1 MQHASQSISP
11 EGLTCNGLT
20 YVGSRVLSAG
30 ECVALR
36 RRIVHEVRWV
46 YSAYVC
52 IALAVIGAL
61 VLAAQLAFSDGVD
74 GKGPPVGLVIFVA
87 GFLVIVF
94 IGALGGLRLL
104 LLGRGMLPRAMLG
117 SVVVMLA
124 IAAVLPEG
132 ALAGVIG
139 AAGGMGAFFAI
150 AIGLLQVGG
159 LPGRATGAPHLLAAL
174 GDIRDA
180 VVWRFEGVVPVEPE
194 WPEDESEWDEKLD
207 GDGLRVSMEHV
218 SIEVLPASA
227 LVLGSADLEWG
238 SMRPKPWSGSPYREV
253 LREAPANTRD
263 MLAAERRELAAVRR
277 QAAWAFVLGVAIVGW
292 FSTMIV
298 TGTIA
303 AVAPGMTNVLL
314 AFVMALFA
322 TVWLFRGRAREL
334 WALREDARMGIVVVL
349 GGSPPRDQPCEWLPI
364 SCRAWTSAPSV
375 DDAA

>member
-11 EGLTCNGLT
+11 EGLTCNGLR
-20 YVGSRVLSAG
+20 YVGSRGLSAG

-36 RRIVHEVRWV
+36 RRIVHELRWV

-52 IALAVIGAL
+52 IALAVIGAV
-61 VLAAQLAFSDGVD
+61 VLAAQLAFSEGVD
-74 GKGPPVGLVIFVA
+74 GKGPPIGLAIFVA
-87 GFLVIVF
+87 GFLALIF
-94 IGALGGLRLL
+94 MGALGGLRLL
-104 LLGRGMLPRAMLG
+104 LFGRGMLPRAMLG
-117 SVVVMLA
+117 SVAAVLA

-132 ALAGVIG
+132 GLAVVMG
-139 AAGGMGAFFAI
+139 AAGAMGAFFTI

-194 WPEDESEWDEKLD
+194 WPEDEAEWDEELD

-227 LVLGSADLEWG
+227 LVLGSADLEWS
-238 SMRPKPWSGSPYREV
+238 SMRPKPWGGSPYREV
-253 LREAPANTRD
+253 LREEPANTRD
-263 MLAAERRELAAVRR
+263 MLATERRELAAVRR
-277 QAAWAFVLGVAIVGW
+277 QAAWAFVVGVAIVGW

-303 AVAPGMTNVLL
+303 AVAPGMINVLL
-314 AFVMALFA
+314 AFVMALLV

-349 GGSPPRDQPCEWLPI
+349 GGSPPQDQPCEWLPI
-364 SCRAWTSAPSV
+364 SCRAWTSAASV